1 VCPNI
6 IVTKSQRLLLCIS
19 LHCRDNIVNLSAR
32 HNPVRA
38 SLPCGVCNCELLDQM
53 SVQLWLLGRAGGP
66 KQTAVISRCTLGHA
80 CRPVRGSE
88 GRLITIT
95 CLSKLS
101 GPQWHAAA
109 DLAVLCK
116 AGHDTQL
123 SLYAPIPCGKPK
135 QLRGCL
141 HCSLHGMAS
150 CLDRTHLKG
159 ILHRTIERVCAPVVC
174 DKLA

>member
-1 VCPNI
+1 
-6 IVTKSQRLLLCIS
+6 
-19 LHCRDNIVNLSAR
+19 
-32 HNPVRA
+32 VRA

-123 SLYAPIPCGKPK
+123 SLSMPQFRVVNQNSCEAACTA
-135 QLRGCL
+135 
-141 HCSLHGMAS
+141 HSMAWPAAS
-150 CLDRTHLKG
+150 T
-159 ILHRTIERVCAPVVC
+159 ERI
-174 DKLA
+174 